1 MSEKKLFL
9 LDAMAL
15 IYRAYF
21 AFSKSPRVSSKGL
34 NTSAMFGFTNTLLD
48 VLKKENPTHI
58 GVAFDTAAP
67 TARHVDFVNY
77 KAHRQEMP
85 EDIGISIPY
94 IKKILQGFRI
104 PIIEMDGYEA
114 DDIIGTLAKQ
124 AEKKG
129 FEVYMMTPDKDY
141 GQLVSEHIFMYKPGV
156 FGNPPEILGV
166 NEILEKFHIKR
177 IDQVIDMLGLM
188 GDTADNIPGI
198 PGVGQVTAQKLIE
211 EYDNVEN
218 IIANAHKLKGKL
230 AEKVANGADSA
241 TISKQLATILLD
253 VPVSFEEDKLIIEE
267 PDKEI
272 LKELFDELEF
282 KGIAKRVLG
291 EETVTATAVAGTEKI
306 PKPKKGQQNLFGG
319 SESGND
325 DENAELF
332 NGSVTDDDDTNSS
345 LGSVSIKRQT
355 IYDVEHNY
363 MLCDTK
369 EKREELISNLEK
381 QKEFCFDTETTG
393 IDANTAELVG
403 LSISFKKNE
412 AYYIPFPA
420 NYDEAHLLIG
430 EFKSIFENKNIAKVG
445 QNIKYDI
452 IMLRWYDVHV
462 QGKLFDTMLAHYLIE
477 PDQRHNMD
485 FLAETYLNYEPIP
498 IEKLIGEKKEGQL
511 SMRTVAIDQITDY
524 AAEDADVTYQLKY
537 MLEPLL
543 HKNKVYKLFD
553 EVEVPLMSVLVKM
566 ETEGVRIDPQFLN
579 SLSSELLKDIISVED
594 KIYQACGVRFNIAS
608 PKQLGDVLFEHL
620 KIDEKAKK
628 TKTGQYATGED
639 VLSKIEDKHPAIKL
653 VLDYRELVK
662 LKNTYV
668 DTLPQM
674 INPRTGRVHTS
685 FVQTVAATGR
695 LSSNNPNLQNIP
707 IRTERGKEIRRAFI
721 ARNDKFT
728 LLSADYSQIEL
739 RIIAHFSE
747 DASMIEAFKNKIDIH
762 SVTAS
767 KVYNVPLEEVN
778 STMRRNAKM
787 VNFGIIYGISA
798 FGLSQRLNIPRK
810 EAAEI
815 IDNYFLQ
822 YPTIKTYMDG
832 SINRAREHGYVE
844 TLLGRRRYLRDIN
857 SANATVRGFAERNAI
872 NAPIQ
877 GSAADLIKVAMI
889 HIDEVFTKE
898 KLNTKM
904 TLQVHDEL
912 VFDVPNDEL
921 EIVKPIIKQK
931 MEGAI
936 KLKVP
941 VDVEMGT
948 GRNWLEAH

>member
-34 NTSAMFGFTNTLLD
+34 NTSAMFGFTNTLLE

-67 TARHVDFVNY
+67 TARHVDFAEY

-114 DDIIGTLAKQ
+114 DDIIGTLAKK

-129 FEVYMMTPDKDY
+129 FEVFMMTPDKDY
-141 GQLVSEHIFMYKPGV
+141 GQLVSEHVFMYKPGV
-156 FGNPPEILGV
+156 FGNPAEILGV
-166 NEILEKFHIKR
+166 DEILAKFQIKR

-188 GDTADNIPGI
+188 GDAADNIPGI

-218 IIANAHKLKGKL
+218 IIANADKLKGKL
-230 AEKVANGADSA
+230 AEKVANGAESA
-241 TISKQLATILLD
+241 KISKQLATILLD
-253 VPVSFEEDKLIIEE
+253 VPVEFEEGKLIIEE

-272 LKELFDELEF
+272 LKDLFDELEF

-291 EETVTATAVAGTEKI
+291 EGAAERVAAVAVGVGKN
-306 PKPKKGQQNLFGG
+306 PKAKKGQQNLFGG
-319 SESGND
+319 SESGSESEGESEGGD
-325 DENAELF
+325 D
-332 NGSVTDDDDTNSS
+332 SPVTSN
-345 LGSVSIKRQT
+345 VKRQT
-355 IYDVEHNY
+355 INDIEHTY
-363 MLCDTK
+363 ILTDTK
-369 EKREELISNLEK
+369 EKRADLISKLEE

-403 LSISFKKNE
+403 LSFSFKKHE

-420 NYDEAHLLIG
+420 NYDEAHALIG
-430 EFKSIFENKNIAKVG
+430 EFKSIFENEHIAKVG
-445 QNIKYDI
+445 QNLKYDI
-452 IMLRWYDVHV
+452 IMLHWYDVHV
-462 QGKLFDTMLAHYLIE
+462 HGKLFDTMLAHYLIE

-485 FLAETYLNYEPIP
+485 FLAETYLHYEPIP
-498 IEKLIGEKKEGQL
+498 IEKLIGEKKGGQL

-524 AAEDADVTYQLKY
+524 AAEDADVTYQLKHI
-537 MLEPLL
+537 LEPLL
-543 HKNKVYKLFD
+543 HKNNVFKLFD

-579 SLSSELLKDIISVED
+579 ALSSELLKDIISVES
-594 KIYQACGVRFNIAS
+594 KIYEACGLRFNIAS

-685 FVQTVAATGR
+685 FVQTIAATGR

-707 IRTERGKEIRRAFI
+707 IRTERGREIRKAFI

-747 DASMIEAFKNKIDIH
+747 DASMIEAFKNHIDIH
-762 SVTAS
+762 TATAS
-767 KVYNVPLEEVN
+767 KVYNVAIEEVN

-822 YPTIKTYMDG
+822 YPTIKTYMDS
-832 SINRAREHGYVE
+832 SINNAREHGYVE
-844 TLLGRRRYLRDIN
+844 TLLGRRRLLRDIN

-889 HIDEVFTKE
+889 HIDEAFTKE

-941 VDVEMGT
+941 VDVEIGT